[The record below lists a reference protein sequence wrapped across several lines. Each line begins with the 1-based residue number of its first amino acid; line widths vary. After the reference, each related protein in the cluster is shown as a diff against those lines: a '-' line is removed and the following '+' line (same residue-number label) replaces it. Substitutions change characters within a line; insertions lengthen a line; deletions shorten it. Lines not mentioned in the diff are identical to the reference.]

1 MSTYAWN
8 HERFLFAARA
18 NGING
23 ATELARAMN
32 ARRELIGERSP
43 IPVQTAHRY
52 WTGAHDP
59 MVSGPGKPA
68 AVFEL
73 AAVLEVPVD
82 WLTSGVTS

>member
-1 MSTYAWN
+1 MTAHAWN

-18 NGING
+18 NGITT
-23 ATELARAMN
+23 ATELARAIN
-32 ARRELIGERSP
+32 AKRGDDRSP

-59 MVSGPGKPA
+59 LVSGPGKPA

-73 AAVLEVPVD
+73 AEVLDVPVD
-82 WLTSGVTS
+82 WLTSGVTP